1 MHTLANNLL
10 SIYSQLNSHREA
22 RASLTTNLLKFWPQ
36 AQFYELTA
44 KSIFIYHYFLAANAS
59 PMGFFRFVFFK

>member
-1 MHTLANNLL
+1 MHTLTDNLL
-10 SIYSQLNSHREA
+10 SIYSQLNSHRKA

-44 KSIFIYHYFLAANAS
+44 KSIFIYLFIIIS
-59 PMGFFRFVFFK
+59 